1 MQVLYETEAVN
12 VCKEIIKA
20 SEQQRDRAKTM
31 VEVGSLAKVD
41 LVQLEAQ
48 VTQDQYSLVQAE
60 TQLANYKLQLKQL
73 LEIHDSESFDVAK
86 PEIADNKV
94 LADIPNEQSVYTAAL
109 SSRPEIQASNL
120 SIASS
125 EIAVASARA
134 GYMPTFSISAGMGTN
149 NSSGQQ
155 TSFFKQVKTNLSNS
169 IGLSV
174 SLPLFDNMQ
183 TRTNI
188 RKAKYN
194 LQSSR
199 LDLQNQQK
207 QLYSSIENYWL
218 NATSS
223 QQQYRYAKKNA
234 ESMRESYELVSEQF
248 NLGLKNIIELTT
260 GKNNMLQA
268 EQQLLQAKYTALLN
282 QAMLRF
288 YAGEKLTL

>member
-1 MQVLYETEAVN
+1 
-12 VCKEIIKA
+12 
-20 SEQQRDRAKTM
+20 
-31 VEVGSLAKVD
+31 
-41 LVQLEAQ
+41 
-48 VTQDQYSLVQAE
+48 
-60 TQLANYKLQLKQL
+60 
-73 LEIHDSESFDVAK
+73 
-86 PEIADNKV
+86 
-94 LADIPNEQSVYTAAL
+94 
-109 SSRPEIQASNL
+109 
-120 SIASS
+120 
-125 EIAVASARA
+125 
-134 GYMPTFSISAGMGTN
+134 MGTN

>member
-1 MQVLYETEAVN
+1 M
-12 VCKEIIKA
+12 
-20 SEQQRDRAKTM
+20 
-31 VEVGSLAKVD
+31 
-41 LVQLEAQ
+41 
-48 VTQDQYSLVQAE
+48 
-60 TQLANYKLQLKQL
+60 

-194 LQSSR
+194 LQSSH